1 MYTQFRAPA
10 FERDVKRCV
19 KKHWDMDA
27 FKSAVVAIACS
38 DEKPIPQQ
46 YNDHALTG
54 DKQGL
59 RELHVGGRKSDWLVI
74 YEIDGDRVWFSRTGT
89 HDELYRR

>member
-1 MYTQFRAPA
+1 MYIQFNSQA
-10 FERDVKRCV
+10 FVRDVKRCM
-19 KKHWDMDA
+19 KKHWDMEA
-27 FKSAVVAIACS
+27 FKKAVTAIAHS
-38 DEKPIPQQ
+38 DEDPIPAH

-74 YEIDGDRVWFSRTGT
+74 YEIDGEKVWFSRTGT